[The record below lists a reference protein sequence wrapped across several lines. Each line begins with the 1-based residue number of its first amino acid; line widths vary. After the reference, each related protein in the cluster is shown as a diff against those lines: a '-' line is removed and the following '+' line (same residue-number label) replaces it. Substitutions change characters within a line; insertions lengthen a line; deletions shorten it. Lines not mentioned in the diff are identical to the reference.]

1 MPVLEDR
8 TAIQIVLSDV
18 LRALGANLLDTKR
31 AGLLLYGLQIA
42 ASNCG
47 DDAIGDLFQVPELE
61 LTPEG
66 EEVGPLVASE

>member
-1 MPVLEDR
+1 MRFR
-8 TAIQIVLSDV
+8 TPSALLPLS
-18 LRALGANLLDTKR
+18 LPTSQTPSA

-42 ASNCG
+42 ATNCG
-47 DDAIGDLFQVPELE
+47 GDAIGDLFQVSELE